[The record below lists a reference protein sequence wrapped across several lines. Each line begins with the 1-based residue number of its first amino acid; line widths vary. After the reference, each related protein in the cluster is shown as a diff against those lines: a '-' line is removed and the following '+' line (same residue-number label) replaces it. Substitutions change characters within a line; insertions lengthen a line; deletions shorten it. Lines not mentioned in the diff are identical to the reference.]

1 MPPSQ
6 AATIDAP
13 ADPGTA
19 RKQGSRERMLAAASA
34 AFCAN
39 GYLAVTV
46 DDIASNAGVS
56 RMTFYRHFSGKA
68 ELAIALFELNVAAW
82 MPRFRAITQH
92 RRINVEIV
100 RNWIADLFEADRQS
114 GQLLRVFMQANA
126 EGSGFTEVAQGL
138 LDQLIEELGEHLP
151 AFALDPNS
159 PADRKRRLEAWL
171 LLYEILDQSNHAA
184 RGAGPAPDPLLIELL
199 ADRFMRFMGTGNN

>member
-1 MPPSQ
+1 
-6 AATIDAP
+6 
-13 ADPGTA
+13 
-19 RKQGSRERMLAAASA
+19 MLAAASA